1 MRTVCPGLR
10 RHAKDGDTR
19 FDLLGTRHVGVDV
32 PSVGHLLGHHE
43 DHRLRVDILQQV
55 GLFRNID
62 HGVLTNAVYFF
73 RRDMAG
79 VVNPH
84 AVQMANVGIAL
95 ESAAV
100 GRKHLA
106 LVVDKDLLPRG
117 EVALGR
123 GLRGERASSSE

>member
-1 MRTVCPGLR
+1 
-10 RHAKDGDTR
+10 
-19 FDLLGTRHVGVDV
+19 
-32 PSVGHLLGHHE
+32 
-43 DHRLRVDILQQV
+43 
-55 GLFRNID
+55 
-62 HGVLTNAVYFF
+62 
-73 RRDMAG
+73 
-79 VVNPH
+79 
-84 AVQMANVGIAL
+84 MANVGIAL